1 MGRKEKKTTKINREK
16 ILVTAAR
23 LIKEGG
29 VANISLSDIARAV
42 KISKGTLYYYY
53 PSKHDLVFD
62 IAEQSMNQMTEKIL
76 QWVEKSKEDVQPEEI
91 LKIVFDTII
100 RARGRGQIHF
110 YLMLEALSDESLRK
124 RFCEEYKKWR
134 EMIQEGLDR
143 ILPQGTNNP
152 LLSQIILASI
162 YGFLLQ
168 TLLGME
174 KPPLDPISRFLVAAD
189 LNVKT
194 PYESDSPGSV

>member
-1 MGRKEKKTTKINREK
+1 MGRKEKKTTKFNREK
-16 ILVTAAR
+16 ILFTAAR
-23 LIKEGG
+23 LMKERG
-29 VANISLSDIARAV
+29 VSNISLSDIARTV

-62 IAEQSMNQMTEKIL
+62 IAEQSMNHMTQKIF
-76 QWVEKSKEDVQPEEI
+76 QWVEKSKEDVRPDEI

-100 RARGRGQIHF
+100 RAKSRGQIHF
-110 YLMLEALSDESLRK
+110 YLMLEALSDETLRQ
-124 RFCEEYKKWR
+124 RCCQEYAKWK
-134 EMIQEGLDR
+134 EMILDGLNR
-143 ILPQGTNNP
+143 ILPQGKENS

-174 KPPLDPISRFLVAAD
+174 KPPLDQISTFLITAD
-189 LNVKT
+189 LA
-194 PYESDSPGSV
+194 PSPAG

>member
-1 MGRKEKKTTKINREK
+1 MKER
-16 ILVTAAR
+16 
-23 LIKEGG
+23 G
-29 VANISLSDIARAV
+29 VSNISLSDIAKAV

-62 IAEQSMNQMTEKIL
+62 IAEQSMNHMTQKIL
-76 QWVEKSKEDVQPEEI
+76 QWVEKSKEDVPPEEI

-100 RARGRGQIHF
+100 RARTRGQIHF
-110 YLMLEALSDESLRK
+110 YLMLEALSDETLRQ
-124 RFCEEYKKWR
+124 RFCQEYGKWK
-134 EMIQEGLDR
+134 EMILNGLNR
-143 ILPQGTNNP
+143 ILPQGRENL

-174 KPPLDPISRFLVAAD
+174 KPPLDQISRFLITAD
-189 LNVKT
+189 LAPSRV
-194 PYESDSPGSV
+194 G

>member
-1 MGRKEKKTTKINREK
+1 MGRKEKKTTKFNREK
-16 ILVTAAR
+16 ILFTAAR
-23 LIKEGG
+23 LMKERG
-29 VANISLSDIARAV
+29 VSNISLSDIARTV

-62 IAEQSMNQMTEKIL
+62 IAEQSMNHMTQKIF
-76 QWVEKSKEDVQPEEI
+76 QWVEKSKEDVRPDEI

-100 RARGRGQIHF
+100 RAKSRGQIHF
-110 YLMLEALSDESLRK
+110 YLMLEALSDETLRQ
-124 RFCEEYKKWR
+124 RFCQEYAKWK
-134 EMIQEGLDR
+134 EMILDGLNR
-143 ILPQGTNNP
+143 ILPQGKENS

-174 KPPLDPISRFLVAAD
+174 KPPLDQISTFLITAD
-189 LNVKT
+189 LA
-194 PYESDSPGSV
+194 PSPAG

>member
-1 MGRKEKKTTKINREK
+1 MKER
-16 ILVTAAR
+16 
-23 LIKEGG
+23 G
-29 VANISLSDIARAV
+29 VSNISLSDIAKAV

-62 IAEQSMNQMTEKIL
+62 IAEQSMNHMTQKIF
-76 QWVEKSKEDVQPEEI
+76 QWVEKSKEDVPPDEI

-100 RARGRGQIHF
+100 RAKSRGQIHF
-110 YLMLEALSDESLRK
+110 YLMLEALSDETLRQ
-124 RFCEEYKKWR
+124 RFCQEYGKWK
-134 EMIQEGLDR
+134 EMILNGLNR
-143 ILPQGTNNP
+143 ILPQGKENL

-174 KPPLDPISRFLVAAD
+174 KPPLDQISRFLITAD
-189 LNVKT
+189 LA
-194 PYESDSPGSV
+194 PSSVG

>member
-1 MGRKEKKTTKINREK
+1 MGRKEKKTTKFNREK
-16 ILVTAAR
+16 ILFTAAR
-23 LIKEGG
+23 LMKERG
-29 VANISLSDIARAV
+29 VSNISLSDIARTV

-62 IAEQSMNQMTEKIL
+62 IAEQSTNHMTQKIF
-76 QWVEKSKEDVQPEEI
+76 QWVEKSKEDVPPDEI

-100 RARGRGQIHF
+100 RAKSRGQIHF
-110 YLMLEALSDESLRK
+110 YLMLEALADETLRQ
-124 RFCEEYKKWR
+124 RFCQEYAKWK
-134 EMIQEGLDR
+134 EMILDGLNR
-143 ILPQGTNNP
+143 ILPQGKENS

-174 KPPLDPISRFLVAAD
+174 KPHLDQISKFLIMAD
-189 LNVKT
+189 LA
-194 PYESDSPGSV
+194 PSPAG

>member
-1 MGRKEKKTTKINREK
+1 MGRKEKKTTRFNREK
-16 ILVTAAR
+16 ILFTAAR
-23 LIKEGG
+23 LMKERG
-29 VANISLSDIARAV
+29 VSNISLSDIAKAV

-62 IAEQSMNQMTEKIL
+62 IAEQSMNHMTQKIF
-76 QWVEKSKEDVQPEEI
+76 QWVEKSKEDVPPDEI

-100 RARGRGQIHF
+100 RAKSRGQIHF
-110 YLMLEALSDESLRK
+110 YLMLEALSDETLRQ
-124 RFCEEYKKWR
+124 RFCQEYGKWK
-134 EMIQEGLDR
+134 EMILNGLNR
-143 ILPQGTNNP
+143 ILPQGKENL

-174 KPPLDPISRFLVAAD
+174 KPPLDQISRFLITAD
-189 LNVKT
+189 LA
-194 PYESDSPGSV
+194 PSSVG